1 MQSLSEHD
9 YKHSLLSDSDTEVG
23 DNDTEH
29 YQPRPRGRQ
38 LYWLWMA
45 PILTAIASCL
55 ITRAY
60 YTHPSWPERMVAAD
74 TYCEYSSIP
83 GQFVA
88 ADDPKLTSRSS
99 IIQRVQATHRE
110 NCDGWRSLGQ
120 QKQHLR
126 TRPFACCRQGMGNYH
141 TRQVYIN
148 AGGGAPQ
155 NGFLRRSGSRMA
167 RPTRHIL
174 GRISCLSRHA
184 LSGRGAKKL
193 IP

>member
-38 LYWLWMA
+38 LYWLWIA

-83 GQFVA
+83 GHSSFAFFRPVYC
-88 ADDPKLTSRSS
+88 SR
-99 IIQRVQATHRE
+99 R
-110 NCDGWRSLGQ
+110 
-120 QKQHLR
+120 
-126 TRPFACCRQGMGNYH
+126 
-141 TRQVYIN
+141 
-148 AGGGAPQ
+148 
-155 NGFLRRSGSRMA
+155 
-167 RPTRHIL
+167 
-174 GRISCLSRHA
+174 
-184 LSGRGAKKL
+184 AKTN
-193 IP
+193 